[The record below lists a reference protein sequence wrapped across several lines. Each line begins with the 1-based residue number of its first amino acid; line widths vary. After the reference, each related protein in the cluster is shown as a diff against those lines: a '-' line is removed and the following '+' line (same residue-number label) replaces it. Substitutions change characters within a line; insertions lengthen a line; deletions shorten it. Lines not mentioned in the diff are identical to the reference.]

1 MERRMKISLPA
12 LPPPP
17 ERLRRVIERLPVRPP
32 SILIAMALNR
42 TLLPKLDADARSGL
56 AGRCVEVVV
65 NDFGVRFRLQLG
77 DRGFAPAAPQ
87 AVVALRISATAAVLW
102 SLAEA
107 AEDADTLFF
116 ERKLLMQGDTEYGL
130 LLKNTLDAIGPL
142 VPEFLVRRS

>member
-1 MERRMKISLPA
+1 MEPSMNISLPA
-12 LPPPP
+12 PPPPP
-17 ERLRRVIERLPVRPP
+17 EALRRLIERLPVRPP
-32 SILIAMALNR
+32 SILLAMVLNR
-42 TLLPKLDADARSGL
+42 TLLPKLDADARCGL

-77 DRGFAPAAPQ
+77 DRGFAPAAAQ
-87 AVVALRISATAAVLW
+87 AVVALRISASAAVFW

-142 VPEFLVRRS
+142 VPEILVRRS